1 MSEIDL
7 DAVRDAIGT
16 VRLWAPVSATKDI
29 HWFARDLADRAEAL
43 LARIAE
49 LEAERNAATIVA
61 ASAKIEAAAA
71 ERRGYER
78 AVARLRDLA
87 AMFYPQAPP
96 DSPGPILR
104 DAADHLDAMKENTDG

>member
-49 LEAERNAATIVA
+49 LEAQLERATNAWADAKIRGSRLAATVRNA
-61 ASAKIEAAAA
+61 
-71 ERRGYER
+71 
-78 AVARLRDLA
+78 
-87 AMFYPQAPP
+87 
-96 DSPGPILR
+96 
-104 DAADHLDAMKENTDG
+104 LDAVKENADG